1 MEATT
6 NLGVEDFVVKYL
18 TVDEIWIPLGESL
31 LIATFKP
38 VWNQLLDAFGNHDPG
53 AGRAAGM
60 RPLWD
65 TLQPGRA

>member
-38 VWNQLLDAFGNHDPG
+38 VWNQLLECF
-53 AGRAAGM
+53 
-60 RPLWD
+60 W
-65 TLQPGRA
+65 QS